1 MKKDYDVLL
10 KQINLH
16 NNEITRIQSLASN
29 QAMKK
34 GLYEGEAKRQKV
46 QS

>member
-16 NNEITRIQSLASN
+16 NNEITRIQGLASKM
-29 QAMKK
+29 ALKK
-34 GLYEGEAKRQKV
+34 GLFEGEAKRTKV
-46 QS
+46 RS